1 MTIADLTNGS
11 RYLTFAWRLGLAGKG
26 VASRAAIAFLE
37 SDTKIDKPRGMG
49 APYVSSRPK
58 FA

>member
-1 MTIADLTNGS
+1 MTIADLTNGT

-26 VASRAAIAFLE
+26 LARRVAIAFLE
-37 SDTKIDKPRGMG
+37 SETMIDWPLDIGTS
-49 APYVSSRPK
+49 YVSSRPK